1 MFFCALAADFDGT
14 VAHHGGVDAST
25 LDALLRLKN
34 TGRFLIL
41 VTGREIND
49 LRHALSRL
57 DLFDLIVAENGGVI
71 YDPQA
76 DDEVA
81 LAAPPAAAFVQKLME
96 RKVEPLSIG
105 RTIVA
110 TWHPHEGNV
119 LAAIEE
125 LGLELQIIFNKGAIM
140 VLPGGINKA
149 TGLAAALRR
158 LGLLSQ
164 NVVGVGDAENDHAF
178 LKICGCSAA
187 VANAI
192 SSVKS
197 EADVVLKGDHG
208 AGIVELVDRII
219 DQDLAAVPATRH
231 GLTVGRSN
239 GTERAIQ
246 PTDVVLIIGS
256 SGSGKS
262 SFATLLIEQME
273 TRQQQYCIVDPEGD
287 YETVD
292 DAYTIGSREAA
303 PSLDAVRSLLSRDF
317 ADVIVNMSGVVF
329 EGRSDCLAR
338 LLPSVLELKQRYSR
352 PHWMVI
358 DEAHHFPESSYH
370 RLASDADVSGM
381 VFVTMCPETLPCA
394 ILHKATVVISVGLA
408 APENLARLARRL
420 HKEVST
426 LSALQPGQ
434 ALLWRPLEGKGVEM
448 LTVRAPKKPHF
459 RHGGKYAV
467 GDVGHERGF
476 YFDMG
481 GFGRVARNLS
491 QFLEIANHVDDRTWE
506 QHLRNGD
513 FTRWFEHVIRDEGL
527 ARASQQASSADIS
540 PAASRHAIHQA
551 ILGRYKITADAERD
565 QKPRQ
570 A

>member
-1 MFFCALAADFDGT
+1 MFFRALAADFDGT
-14 VAHHGGVDAST
+14 VALHGGVDGST
-25 LDALLRLKN
+25 LDALLRLKK
-34 TGRFLIL
+34 TGRYLIL

-76 DDEVA
+76 DDEDA
-81 LAAPPAAAFVQKLME
+81 LAAPPPAAFVQKLME
-96 RKVEPLSIG
+96 RKVEPISIG

-110 TWHPHEGNV
+110 TWHPHEGDV

-149 TGLAAALRR
+149 TGLAVALRR
-158 LGLLSQ
+158 LGLLPQ

-178 LKICGCSAA
+178 LKICGCSVA

-192 SSVKS
+192 PSLKTAV
-197 EADVVLKGDHG
+197 DIVLANDHG
-208 AGIVELVDRII
+208 AGIVELVDRVI
-219 DQDLAAVPATRH
+219 DQDLHFAPPARH
-231 GLTVGRSN
+231 GLTVGRSSS
-239 GTERAIQ
+239 GTEPVIQ

-262 SFATLLIEQME
+262 SFATLLIEQMA
-273 TRQQQYCIVDPEGD
+273 TRRQQFCIVDPEGD
-287 YETVD
+287 YETMD
-292 DAYTIGSREAA
+292 DVYTIGSRGAA
-303 PSLDAVRSLLSRDF
+303 PSLDAARSLLSRDF

-329 EGRSDCLAR
+329 EGRSNCLAR
-338 LLPSVLELKQRYSR
+338 LLPGVLELKQRYSR
-352 PHWMVI
+352 PHWMII
-358 DEAHHFPESSYH
+358 DEAHHFAEESYH
-370 RLASDADVSGM
+370 SLASDVSASGM
-381 VFVTMCPETLPCA
+381 VFVTMSPEALPCA
-394 ILHKATVVISVGLA
+394 ILHKVTAVISVGLA
-408 APENLARLARRL
+408 APENLARLARCL

-426 LSALQPGQ
+426 LSAIQPGQ

-448 LTVRAPKKPHF
+448 LTVSAPTKPHF

-476 YFDMG
+476 HFDVAG
-481 GFGRVARNLS
+481 PRRVACNLS
-491 QFLEIANHVDDRTWE
+491 QFLEIANDVDDRAWQ

-527 ARASQQASSADIS
+527 ARASQEAASAEIS
-540 PAASRHAIHQA
+540 PVASRQAIRQA
-551 ILGRYKITADAERD
+551 ILDRYKITAEAD
-565 QKPRQ
+565 
-570 A
+570 